1 MFNWIQTSLIKHYKW
16 FMVLLLGVMIVAF
29 VFTIGNFSPW
39 GNNGP
44 TVRSQPFLSHDLS
57 TAQGSEAVFGRG
69 QLSLTLIYPSFFGPP
84 SESMVVD
91 YSLSRAGFLHMADQI
106 GLPGPTKDQLKEHI
120 QSLNG
125 FMDFSTQAFDQTRFS
140 AFVSSLETTGL
151 TEAYLTS
158 VLKDDYRVQKLQ
170 ELLGGPGYILP
181 VEAIHAT
188 QDENTEWTLETAR
201 LAYNEF
207 QVEIEPTQEE
217 LESFYTNNSFRYAVD
232 TRAKAS
238 YLKFDPA
245 DYVDNEYIPEAGE
258 KSIHFFTN
266 KARYQAA
273 IPAPAPIEKEDGTTE
288 TPKAPEVTLTDV
300 EDQVIEEIRNDRAN
314 KKAQEVAEAFAY
326 KLFDS
331 EIENGSEAFD
341 AAISEASLALKEL
354 VPYPQ
359 SAVIMQDGLTN
370 QTLGQVFNLNDSRYF
385 SDPIQNGNEYVILI
399 YQGEEPA
406 YTPELPEILAKV
418 TSDFIEEQ
426 KRAKFT
432 ENGATIKE
440 AVQKALADGQSFADA
455 AKAQNLT
462 HQAFEAFKKNATP
475 PTGFGADLVPQL
487 ENLNESDVSDWVST
501 ATEGVLVFAVKKSVP
516 ELTSESEEVIAYL
529 ERQKASTSNVQFI
542 MQEMMAEALSGTQFA
557 QENAEI

>member
-1 MFNWIQTSLIKHYKW
+1 
-16 FMVLLLGVMIVAF
+16 MVLLLGVMIVAF

-120 QSLNG
+120 QGLNG

-245 DYVDNEYIPEAGE
+245 DYVDNEYSPEAGE

-288 TPKAPEVTLTDV
+288 TPQAPEVTLTDV

-341 AAISEASLALKEL
+341 TAISEASLALKEL

-406 YTPELPEILAKV
+406 YTPELPEVLAQV
-418 TSDFIEEQ
+418 TSDYIEEQ

-432 ENGATIKE
+432 ENGAAIKE

-462 HQAFEAFKKNATP
+462 HQTFEAFKKNATP

-487 ENLNESDVSDWVST
+487 DNLNESDVSDWVTT

-516 ELTSESEEVIAYL
+516 ELTTESEEVIAYL